1 MIKKKLKIFLLIL
14 VLGLSGCGYEGYYKV
29 KIPTDSTLRGTIMI
43 PNEWEFITEEN
54 IIKLIEKD
62 TKEVIGEQIV
72 QGHFEIIS
80 NIDGNR
86 IYNED
91 KLAFNEYIKYDIKN
105 PNNYE
110 YVKGYSNA
118 VYKYKFS
125 ENNQIFDVL
134 DIGIYYDHDLGD
146 YYLTLIIY
154 ADIEDEKL
162 EKIIKSYS
170 FGGVLGGEKD
180 YIYDDEYKPNK

>member
-1 MIKKKLKIFLLIL
+1 M
-14 VLGLSGCGYEGYYKV
+14 
-29 KIPTDSTLRGTIMI
+29 
-43 PNEWEFITEEN
+43 
-54 IIKLIEKD
+54 
-62 TKEVIGEQIV
+62 
-72 QGHFEIIS
+72 
-80 NIDGNR
+80 
-86 IYNED
+86 
-91 KLAFNEYIKYDIKN
+91 
-105 PNNYE
+105 
-110 YVKGYSNA
+110 KGYSNA